1 MKRNR
6 PAGGLWNIIYP
17 ILIYYAGYYVVCAVG
32 VVLFQTFAVQT
43 LTPVWNGILK
53 GACMLGGL
61 AFLYP
66 IFLQEKEKR
75 DFQKIKTIS
84 FFILAAF
91 SCCAVVFMN
100 ILVEKS
106 GLIQNSE
113 AFQQSSERQFA
124 VPLWLGLVLYGIIA
138 PLAEE
143 VLFRFILVNR
153 IKDWT
158 GSLVAG
164 VLISSAL
171 FGIYHGNVVQGVY
184 AFVLGSVLAMI
195 YLYYGNILA
204 AIVFHGIGNIII
216 FLSGIYP
223 ELHRLL
229 FEQIPWYV
237 YLLVFIVFATA
248 YCYRFWKRKREN
260 L

>member
-1 MKRNR
+1 M
-6 PAGGLWNIIYP
+6 
-17 ILIYYAGYYVVCAVG
+17 
-32 VVLFQTFAVQT
+32 
-43 LTPVWNGILK
+43 
-53 GACMLGGL
+53 
-61 AFLYP
+61 
-66 IFLQEKEKR
+66 
-75 DFQKIKTIS
+75 
-84 FFILAAF
+84 
-91 SCCAVVFMN
+91 
-100 ILVEKS
+100 
-106 GLIQNSE
+106 
-113 AFQQSSERQFA
+113 
-124 VPLWLGLVLYGIIA
+124 
-138 PLAEE
+138 
-143 VLFRFILVNR
+143 LVNR
-153 IKDWT
+153 VKGWS

-195 YLYYGNILA
+195 YVYYGNILA